1 MKNLENMYKNVAGE
15 MGIRADQVGAVA
27 GLLEEGSTVPFIA
40 RYRKEATGSLD
51 EVVVADIRDRLE
63 QLALLAQ
70 RKDAVL
76 KSLESRDL
84 LTDALGTAV
93 RNATTL
99 TMVEDIYLPFRP
111 KRRTKGQMARE
122 KGLAPLAAVLAQQG
136 PGDVETLAQA
146 YVNPDKEVVDVHE
159 ALEGARYILAE
170 DLSEDGT
177 LRKKLRTLFATR
189 AAVTS
194 KIKKDQE
201 ETGAKFKDY
210 FEWSEK
216 AVSAPS
222 HRILAMFRGERE
234 GVLGIHISPEESL
247 GTDLVRD
254 YAVKA
259 DTPAG
264 QQMDMAARDAYKRLL
279 APAMETELR
288 GELTKRAD
296 QEAIKV
302 FSENLHELLMA
313 SPLGQ
318 KRVLG
323 LDPGFRTG
331 AKLVCLDAQG
341 KLVHYET
348 IFPTLGEKQ
357 RIEAGKKVTALCS
370 QYTIEAIAI
379 GNGTAG
385 RETEAFVRGLSIDPA
400 IVVVMVNE
408 SGASVYSA
416 SPVAREEFP
425 DHDVT
430 VRGAVSIARRLMD
443 PLAELVKIDPKSIG
457 VGQYQH
463 DVDQTALKKSLDD
476 EVIRC
481 VNRVGVDVNTASK
494 QLLTS
499 VSGLGPTLAGNIIA
513 FRDENGPYPTRKSL
527 LKVKR
532 LGPKAFEQ
540 AAGFLRIRDGKHPL
554 DGSAVHPESYGI
566 VEKMAADAGCTIRE
580 LMDSPTLQD
589 EICIENYV
597 TDNVGLPTLRDIMT
611 ELKKPGRDP
620 RSEFKAFSFA
630 DNVSALKDLEAGMHL
645 PGIITNV
652 TRFGAFVDVGVHQDG
667 LVHISHLADRFVK
680 DPAEVVKVGQQVEVT
695 VLEIDIPRKRIALSM
710 RTGDAPSAGRSGEER
725 KPARNKGGK
734 QRKPQEKHEGNWFQ
748 DALKKAKKNGE

>member
-1 MKNLENMYKNVAGE
+1 MKRLEKTYQNVAVE
-15 MGIRADQVGAVA
+15 MGIQASQVAAVA
-27 GLLEEGSTVPFIA
+27 ALLEEGSTVPFIA

-70 RKDAVL
+70 RKEAVL
-76 KSLESRDL
+76 KSLESREL
-84 LTDALGTAV
+84 LTDALDAAI
-93 RNATTL
+93 REAATL

-122 KGLAPLAAVLAQQG
+122 KGLAPLAAMLKEQG
-136 PGDVETLAQA
+136 AGDVEAAAQA
-146 YVNPDKEVVDVHE
+146 YVRPDKDVADVQQ
-159 ALEGARYILAE
+159 ALEGARYIIAE

-177 LRKKLRTLFATR
+177 LRKKLRALFATQ
-189 AAVTS
+189 AFITS

-210 FEWSEK
+210 FAWSEK
-216 AVSAPS
+216 AAPAPS

-234 GVLGIHISPEESL
+234 GVLSMKICPEESL
-247 GTDLVRD
+247 GLDCVLE

-259 DTPAG
+259 ENPCA
-264 QQMDMAARDAYKRLL
+264 QQVDMAARDAYKRLL

-288 GELTKRAD
+288 AELTKRAD

-302 FSENLHELLMA
+302 FAENLHELLMA

-331 AKLVCLDAQG
+331 AKLVCLDGQG
-341 KLVHYET
+341 KLLHFET

-357 RIEAGKKVTALCS
+357 RSEAGKKVTALCT
-370 QYTIEAIAI
+370 QYAIEAIAI

-385 RETEAFVRGLSIDPA
+385 RETEAFVRALSLDPA

-425 DHDVT
+425 DYDVT

-513 FRDENGPYPTRKSL
+513 CRDENGPYVTRKDL
-527 LKVKR
+527 LNVKR

-540 AAGFLRIRDGKHPL
+540 AAGFLRIRGGKHPL
-554 DGSAVHPESYGI
+554 DASAVHPESYPI
-566 VEKMAADAGCTIRE
+566 VEKMAADAGCSIKE
-580 LMDSPTLQD
+580 LMDFPALQD
-589 EICIENYV
+589 QICIENYV
-597 TDNVGLPTLRDIMT
+597 TDKVGLPTLRDIMA

-620 RSEFKAFSFA
+620 RSEFKAFAFA
-630 DNVSALKDLEAGMHL
+630 ENVSALKDLEAGMHL

-680 DPAEVVKVGQQVEVT
+680 DPSEVVKVGQQVEVT
-695 VLEIDIPRKRIALSM
+695 VLEVDVPRKRIALSM
-710 RTGDAPSAGRSGEER
+710 RSGETDRTVPGKIEKKAVKR
-725 KPARNKGGK
+725 KEARPEKAGK
-734 QRKPQEKHEGNWFQ
+734 ITKENWFQ
-748 DALKKAKKNGE
+748 NALDKAKKKG

>member
-1 MKNLENMYKNVAGE
+1 MKRLEKTYQNVAVE
-15 MGIRADQVGAVA
+15 MGIQASQVAAVA
-27 GLLEEGSTVPFIA
+27 ALLEEGSTVPFIA

-70 RKDAVL
+70 RKEAVL
-76 KSLESRDL
+76 KSLESREL
-84 LTDALGTAV
+84 LTDALDAAI
-93 RNATTL
+93 REAATL

-122 KGLAPLAAVLAQQG
+122 KGLAPLAAMLKEQG
-136 PGDVETLAQA
+136 AGDVEAAAQA
-146 YVNPDKEVVDVHE
+146 YVRPDKDVADVQQ
-159 ALEGARYILAE
+159 ALEGARYIIAE

-177 LRKKLRTLFATR
+177 LRKKLRALFATQ
-189 AAVTS
+189 AFITS

-210 FEWSEK
+210 FAWSEK
-216 AVSAPS
+216 AAPAPS

-234 GVLGIHISPEESL
+234 GVLSMKICPEESL
-247 GTDLVRD
+247 GLDCVLE

-259 DTPAG
+259 ENSCG
-264 QQMDMAARDAYKRLL
+264 QQVDMAVRDAYKRLL

-288 GELTKRAD
+288 AELTKRAD

-302 FSENLHELLMA
+302 FAENLHELLMA

-331 AKLVCLDAQG
+331 AKLVCLDGQG
-341 KLVHYET
+341 KLLYFET

-357 RIEAGKKVTALCS
+357 RIEAGKKVTALCT
-370 QYTIEAIAI
+370 QYAIEAIAI

-385 RETEAFVRGLSIDPA
+385 RETEAFVRALSLDPA

-425 DHDVT
+425 DYDVT

-513 FRDENGPYPTRKSL
+513 CRDENG
-527 LKVKR
+527 
-532 LGPKAFEQ
+532 
-540 AAGFLRIRDGKHPL
+540 
-554 DGSAVHPESYGI
+554 
-566 VEKMAADAGCTIRE
+566 
-580 LMDSPTLQD
+580 
-589 EICIENYV
+589 
-597 TDNVGLPTLRDIMT
+597 
-611 ELKKPGRDP
+611 
-620 RSEFKAFSFA
+620 
-630 DNVSALKDLEAGMHL
+630 
-645 PGIITNV
+645 
-652 TRFGAFVDVGVHQDG
+652 
-667 LVHISHLADRFVK
+667 
-680 DPAEVVKVGQQVEVT
+680 
-695 VLEIDIPRKRIALSM
+695 
-710 RTGDAPSAGRSGEER
+710 
-725 KPARNKGGK
+725 
-734 QRKPQEKHEGNWFQ
+734 
-748 DALKKAKKNGE
+748 

>member
-1 MKNLENMYKNVAGE
+1 
-15 MGIRADQVGAVA
+15 MGIQASQVVAVA
-27 GLLEEGSTVPFIA
+27 ALLEEGSTVPFIA

-63 QLALLAQ
+63 QLTLLAQ
-70 RKDAVL
+70 RKEAVL
-76 KSLESRDL
+76 KSLESREL
-84 LTDALGTAV
+84 LTDALDAAI
-93 RNATTL
+93 RDAATL

-122 KGLAPLAAVLAQQG
+122 KGLAPLAAMLKEQG
-136 PGDVETLAQA
+136 TGDVEAAAQA
-146 YVNPDKEVVDVHE
+146 YVRPDKDVADAQQ
-159 ALEGARYILAE
+159 ALEGARYIIAE

-177 LRKKLRTLFATR
+177 LRKKLRALFATQ
-189 AAVTS
+189 AFITS

-210 FEWSEK
+210 FAWSEK
-216 AVSAPS
+216 AAPAPS

-234 GVLGIHISPEESL
+234 GALSMKICPEESL
-247 GTDLVRD
+247 GLDCVLE

-259 DTPAG
+259 ENPCA
-264 QQMDMAARDAYKRLL
+264 QQVDMAARDAYKRLL

-288 GELTKRAD
+288 AELTKRAD

-302 FSENLHELLMA
+302 FAENLHELLMA

-331 AKLVCLDAQG
+331 AKLVCLDGQG
-341 KLVHYET
+341 KLLHFET

-357 RIEAGKKVTALCS
+357 RSEAGKKVTALCT
-370 QYTIEAIAI
+370 QYAIEAIAI

-385 RETEAFVRGLSIDPA
+385 RETEAFVRALSLDPA

-425 DHDVT
+425 DYDVT

-513 FRDENGPYPTRKSL
+513 CRDENGPYVTRKDL
-527 LKVKR
+527 LNVKR

-540 AAGFLRIRDGKHPL
+540 AAGFLRIRGGKHPL
-554 DGSAVHPESYGI
+554 DASAVHPESYPI
-566 VEKMAADAGCTIRE
+566 VEKMAADAGCSIKE
-580 LMDSPTLQD
+580 LMDSPALQD
-589 EICIENYV
+589 QICIENYV
-597 TDNVGLPTLRDIMT
+597 TDKVGLPTLRDIMT

-620 RSEFKAFSFA
+620 RSEFKAFAFA
-630 DNVSALKDLEAGMHL
+630 ENVSALKDLEAGMHL

-680 DPAEVVKVGQQVEVT
+680 DPSEVVKVGQQVEVT
-695 VLEIDIPRKRIALSM
+695 VLEVDVPRKRIALSM
-710 RTGDAPSAGRSGEER
+710 
-725 KPARNKGGK
+725 
-734 QRKPQEKHEGNWFQ
+734 
-748 DALKKAKKNGE
+748 

>member
-1 MKNLENMYKNVAGE
+1 MKSLEKTYQNVAVE
-15 MGIRADQVGAVA
+15 MGIQPTQVKAVA

-51 EVVVADIRDRLE
+51 EVAVADIRDRLE
-63 QLALLAQ
+63 QLAQLTQ
-70 RKDAVL
+70 RKDAVI

-84 LTDALGTAV
+84 LTDALSAAV

-122 KGLAPLAAVLAQQG
+122 KGLAPLAAILKKQG
-136 PGDVETLAQA
+136 PGDVKTLAQA
-146 YVNPDKEVVDVHE
+146 YVNPDKEVADVHE

-170 DLSEDGT
+170 DLSEDGA
-177 LRKKLRTLFATR
+177 LRKKLRALFATR
-189 AAVTS
+189 ATITS
-194 KIKKDQE
+194 KLKKGQE

-216 AVSAPS
+216 AAPAPS

-234 GVLGIHISPEESL
+234 GVLGIHITPEESL

-264 QQMDMAARDAYKRLL
+264 QEMDMAARDAYKRLL

-318 KRVLG
+318 KRVMG

-331 AKLVCLDAQG
+331 AKLVCLDGQG
-341 KLVHYET
+341 KLLHYET

-357 RIEAGKKVTALCS
+357 RIEAGKTVTALCS
-370 QYTIEAIAI
+370 QYAIEAIAI

-385 RETEAFVRGLSIDPA
+385 RETEAFVRELSIDPA

-416 SPVAREEFP
+416 SQVAREEFP

-463 DVDQTALKKSLDD
+463 DVDQAALKKSLED

-499 VSGLGPTLAGNIIA
+499 VSGLGPTLAGNIVA
-513 FRDENGPYPTRKSL
+513 FRDENGPYPTRKAL

-580 LMDSPTLQD
+580 LMDSSALQD
-589 EICIENYV
+589 QIRIENYV
-597 TDNVGLPTLRDIMT
+597 TDKVGLPTLRDIMT

-645 PGIITNV
+645 PGIVTNV

-695 VLEIDIPRKRIALSM
+695 VLEVDVPRKRIALSM
-710 RTGDAPSAGRSGEER
+710 RSGETARTNPGRSGKKAAGR
-725 KPARNKGGK
+725 KDVRPGK
-734 QRKPQEKHEGNWFQ
+734 TGKTSSANWFQ
-748 DALKKAKKNGE
+748 DALDKAKKKEG